1 MDAPKATDV
10 VLLGIERAPHL
21 PLARA
26 LQWFY
31 PRGSLSSGAAAATA
45 SSSPGRTAIRRP
57 SQEGAPGRHLH
68 SCRCGWWLSF
78 SISSSSVGSSR
89 TSLGNQGQDGP
100 GAMGTSRTAGEQ
112 K

>member
-10 VLLGIERAPHL
+10 VLLGIKRALHL

-26 LQWFY
+26 LQWFS
-31 PRGSLSSGAAAATA
+31 PRGSLSSGAAAASTPPA
-45 SSSPGRTAIRRP
+45 RTATRRP

>member
-26 LQWFY
+26 LQWFS
-31 PRGSLSSGAAAATA
+31 PRGSLSSGAAAAA

-89 TSLGNQGQDGP
+89 TSLNKSS
-100 GAMGTSRTAGEQ
+100 TVI
-112 K
+112 